1 MSEQFNL
8 NNRYQFM
15 GLIGKGRLGDVYRA
29 ADNFFRREVALK
41 MLRKDNTPA
50 EFLQYFSSRYAQQIA
65 VFAKLNNPNI
75 IKTYDFTSLNGVP
88 AWTMDLYSG
97 ANFSQYTRNKM
108 PVEQAANL
116 LIPVADALTYAHSF
130 GIVHGNLK
138 PGNILLGNGQ
148 APILTDFGLAQW
160 LSDNR
165 HGYTHLEAAAGIGS
179 PEYLAPEQAQGMP
192 ADPRTDVYS
201 LGIIFYELITGRRP
215 FTAMDPVE
223 TMAHQVTDQ
232 LPSPRYFVPNISQQA
247 EQFLY
252 MATAKNPAQRI
263 SSMSEFAMTLRSL
276 SSSTATGA
284 YYPPA
289 SYYGAAP
296 SEDDDDDDDD
306 EGLMDKIKA
315 SFTNLKGNKNAKII
329 LIALL
334 ALIVAAV
341 ILLVVSGNNRKIR
354 NMNATATQEAIYQE
368 QTQQA
373 VVAQIEEQLRQ
384 TQEAQAQFAA
394 ETQQAIDAEATAEA
408 LAAIPTAEPV
418 LIPSVAEPIPTA
430 APMIS
435 GRFQSQTPADGTKY
449 VIGAAFDVAWTI
461 ENTGGT
467 NWTDNYKLVFDSGVN
482 FARDG
487 ITEKTIGDFIY
498 PGGANAIKLPCTAPL
513 YPGSFTVQWH
523 VEDENGNTVMP
534 VLTITINSVEGVL
547 TATPAPAAST
557 GGLPT
562 AVIYDSSQQ

>member
-15 GLIGKGRLGDVYRA
+15 GLIGKGRIGDVYRT
-29 ADNFFRREVALK
+29 ADTFFRREVALK
-41 MLRKDNTPA
+41 MLHKDNMPA
-50 EFLQYFSSRYAQQIA
+50 EFLQYFANRYAQQIA

-116 LIPVADALTYAHSF
+116 LIPVADALTYAHSY
-130 GIVHGNLK
+130 GVVHGNLK
-138 PGNILLGNGQ
+138 PGNILLGNNQ
-148 APILTDFGLAQW
+148 EPILTDFGLAQW
-160 LSDNR
+160 LSENG
-165 HGYTHLEAAAGIGS
+165 HGYSRLEASAGIGS

-192 ADPRTDVYS
+192 ADARSDVYS
-201 LGIIFYELITGRRP
+201 LGIIFYEMITGRRP
-215 FTAMDPVE
+215 FTAMDPLE
-223 TMAHQVTDQ
+223 TMSHQVTDQ

-276 SSSTATGA
+276 SSSSGA
-284 YYPPA
+284 GAFYPPA
-289 SYYGAAP
+289 SYYGSMP

-315 SFTNLKGNKNAKII
+315 SAKNIKNNKNAKII

-334 ALIVAAV
+334 ALIVIAI
-341 ILLVVSGNNRKIR
+341 ILLIVSGNNKKIQS
-354 NMNATATQEAIYQE
+354 MNATATQEAISIQ
-368 QTQQA
+368 
-373 VVAQIEEQLRQ
+373 Q
-384 TQEAQAQFAA
+384 TQEAVVAMIEEQQRQTVEAEEQFAL
-394 ETQQAIDAEATAEA
+394 ETQQAIDAQATAEA
-408 LAAIPTAEPV
+408 LAAIPTAAPV
-418 LIPSVAEPIPTA
+418 ELPVAPESIPTA
-430 APMIS
+430 VPQVS
-435 GRFQSQTPADGTKY
+435 GRFQSQTPADGSNY
-449 VIGAAFDVAWTI
+449 VIGAAFTVSWVI

-467 NWTDNYKLVFDSGVN
+467 NWTDEYKLVFDSGVN
-482 FARDG
+482 FAANM
-487 ITEKTIGDFIY
+487 ITEKRTNVFIY
-498 PGGANAIKLPCTAPL
+498 PGGAAGIELPCTAPL
-513 YPGSFTVQWH
+513 VPGNYTMQWH
-523 VEDENGNTVMP
+523 VEDEKGNTVMP
-534 VLTITINSVEGVL
+534 RLTININAVDGVL
-547 TATPAPAAST
+547 TATPEPTVKA

-562 AVIYDSSQQ
+562 AAIYDSSQQ

>member
-1 MSEQFNL
+1 
-8 NNRYQFM
+8 M

-41 MLRKDNTPA
+41 ILRKDTTPPD
-50 EFLQYFSSRYAQQIA
+50 FLQYFANRYAQQIA

-75 IKTYDFTSLNGVP
+75 IKTYDFTSLNGMP

-97 ANFSQYTRNKM
+97 ANFSQYTREKM

-116 LIPVADALTYAHSF
+116 LIPVADALTYAHSY

-138 PGNILLGNGQ
+138 PGNILLGNSQ
-148 APILTDFGLAQW
+148 APILTDFGLTQW
-160 LSDNR
+160 LSDNG
-165 HGYTHLEAAAGIGS
+165 HGYGRLEASAGIGS

-192 ADPRTDVYS
+192 ADARTDVYS

-223 TMAHQVTDQ
+223 TMSHQVTDQ

-276 SSSTATGA
+276 SSSSATGA

-289 SYYGAAP
+289 SYYGSVP

-315 SFTNLKGNKNAKII
+315 SLANLKTNKNARII
-329 LIALL
+329 LIVLL
-334 ALIVAAV
+334 MLIIAAV
-341 ILLVVSGNNRKIR
+341 ILLVVSGNNRKIQS
-354 NMNATATQEAIYQE
+354 MNATATQEAIYNQE
-368 QTQQA
+368 TKDA
-373 VVAQIEEQLRQ
+373 VYAMIEEQARQ
-384 TQEAQAQFAA
+384 TQEAGEQFAL
-394 ETQQAIDAEATAEA
+394 ETQQAIDAEATA
-408 LAAIPTAEPV
+408 AAVPTAEPV
-418 LIPSVAEPIPTA
+418 LIPTTAASIPTA
-430 APMIS
+430 APAS
-435 GRFQSQTPADGTKY
+435 TGKFQSQTPADGTNF
-449 VIGAAFDVAWTI
+449 VIGAAFDVAWVI

-467 NWTDNYKLVFDSGVN
+467 NWTEDFKLVFDGGVN
-482 FARDG
+482 FAADG
-487 ITEKTIGDFIY
+487 ITERKIWTIIY
-498 PGGANAIKLPCTAPL
+498 PGGADGVKLPCVAPTV
-513 YPGSFTVQWH
+513 PGTYTMQWH
-523 VEDENGNTVMP
+523 VEDVNGNTVMP
-534 VLTITINSVEGVL
+534 ALTITINAIDGVL
-547 TATPAPAAST
+547 TPTPAPAKKSN
-557 GGLPT
+557 GMPEP
-562 AVIYDSSQQ
+562 VEYDSSQQ